1 MCGTNCSRDTGWY
14 WKPENADR
22 VDSSSTYN
30 YRKEKES
37 RNNQINPTLRASL
50 SGETNNRRHG
60 LTGIQPGR
68 VKFYISIWLLL
79 PDQVQATRNTAWWI
93 EENFVWCAS
102 CDPWEFSRN
111 QWPEDCFCSKLNIH
125 HSRFCLPRRLNVIQ
139 WAVWFG
145 SFTGH
150 VAIHTIA
157 NGITLVVSALDDKTQ
172 SLANLSTNVICL
184 KISLVLRFPTS
195 PNLMTFEHK
204 FLHGM
209 V

>member
-1 MCGTNCSRDTGWY
+1 MVWLEFNQGEWSFIYQYGCSYQTRYKQRVIRRD
-14 WKPENADR
+14 EL
-22 VDSSSTYN
+22 
-30 YRKEKES
+30 RK
-37 RNNQINPTLRASL
+37 ILFDVL
-50 SGETNNRRHG
+50 HVI
-60 LTGIQPGR
+60 L
-68 VKFYISIWLLL
+68 
-79 PDQVQATRNTAWWI
+79 
-93 EENFVWCAS
+93 ENFLGI
-102 CDPWEFSRN
+102 PILRN